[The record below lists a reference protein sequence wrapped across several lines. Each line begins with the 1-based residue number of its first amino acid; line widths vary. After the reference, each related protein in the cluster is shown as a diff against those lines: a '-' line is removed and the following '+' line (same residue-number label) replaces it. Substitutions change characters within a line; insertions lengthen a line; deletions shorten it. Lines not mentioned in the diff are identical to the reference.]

1 MKKQTIYILFTAALI
16 MVTAACKKNY
26 TDPSSAN
33 KDQVFTTAQGLTGV
47 VVGLQRVYTAGM
59 ASPIY
64 TTVTANGFTTNE
76 LILLNAGNIPE
87 LQFSTGGGSV
97 DGTNTVLSGLWATSN
112 KIIYDADNVI
122 TSSAALNDKGYASG
136 LIGYATIFKALAIGN
151 MSIFWEKVPSGIGTV
166 GSNVTFIDRIA
177 GYARAIAAI
186 NSALSA
192 IQTTPISTAFY
203 TNVPAGIDIVNTLY
217 ALKARYSLFSGD
229 YTTALT
235 VANTIDITKKSVF
248 NFDAITQ
255 NPIFQSITATNN
267 VSAPIDSTLGLP
279 VAIRPDAGDQRIP
292 FYLTINTKIAPRFR
306 VNGFG
311 ATSTTPYPIYLPGEI
326 TLIKAEAYARQA
338 SPDLTNALAQLN
350 LIRTKTAATDPLG
363 VGASLPAL
371 TGPYTQAQLLDLIY
385 KNRCIELFMS
395 GLKLEDM
402 RRFARPLTERKRNFF
417 PYPFTE
423 RDNNANTP
431 ADPTF

>member
-1 MKKQTIYILFTAALI
+1 MGITGCKEEFT
-16 MVTAACKKNY
+16 N
-26 TDPSSAN
+26 PSSAN
-33 KDQVFTTAQGLTGV
+33 QSQVFSTAQGLTGV

-59 ASPIY
+59 GSSIY

-87 LQFSTGGGSV
+87 LQLSTGGGSV

-112 KIIYDADNVI
+112 KIIYDADQVI
-122 TSSAALNDKGYASG
+122 TYAANLNDKNYASG
-136 LIGYATIFKALAIGN
+136 LIGYATIFKALSIGN
-151 MSIFWEKVPSGIGTV
+151 MSMFWEKVPSGTGTV
-166 GSNVTFIDRIA
+166 GNSVTFIDRLA
-177 GYARAIAAI
+177 GYARAITAI
-186 NSALSA
+186 NSALA
-192 IQTTPISTAFY
+192 TIQTSPVSATFY

-229 YTTALT
+229 YTTALSS
-235 VANTIDITKKSVF
+235 ANAVDITKKSIF
-248 NFDAITQ
+248 NFDATNQ
-255 NPIFQSITATNN
+255 NPIFQSITSTNN

-279 VAIRPDAGDQRIP
+279 VALRPSAGDSRVQ
-292 FYLTINTKIAPRFR
+292 FYTTINTKIAPRFR

-311 ATSTTPYPIYLPGEI
+311 ATSTTAYPIYLPGEMM
-326 TLIKAEAYARQA
+326 LIKAEVYARQA
-338 SPDLTNALAQLN
+338 APDLNNSLTQLN
-350 LIRTKTAATDPLG
+350 LVLTKTPASDPLG
-363 VGASLPAL
+363 IGASLPAL
-371 TGPYTQAQLLDLIY
+371 AGTFTQATLLDLIY

-423 RDNNANTP
+423 RDNNPNTP
-431 ADPTF
+431 VDPTF